1 MKETVSKKKI
11 NITLLVFLIVII
23 LFLFSALFY
32 FVKFP
37 EKESTLSTN
46 PFGEFGLEYDQTP
59 LLACFIGIEGY
70 KNFCLK
76 PENKGFYPMDLL
88 DEHPEIQVYPS
99 GLYILELKEDS
110 LRSSKVN
117 ADIILEKWY
126 KYILLNEGSFIRE
139 VGEKK
144 TIDLYNL
151 TQLRMIQMKK
161 GVYSESDMIEEF
173 TNYSEGEYI
182 PTSPMRYSDFSFLCS
197 IAPKMCVSFS
207 NLYKIP
213 FLHLRE
219 INQNPDSDITDLEL
233 VWSNLKMLNLGINS
247 LNNNS
252 LQSEETSIEYE
263 KFLSNVLKNNQGLTK
278 EEALFIGEYLPIWLL
293 DYVDVLYKSWV
304 GESKDYY
311 IVLLDSVC
319 KESQC
324 LEIKLNVLYN
334 EFKN

>member
-1 MKETVSKKKI
+1 
-11 NITLLVFLIVII
+11 
-23 LFLFSALFY
+23 
-32 FVKFP
+32 
-37 EKESTLSTN
+37 
-46 PFGEFGLEYDQTP
+46 
-59 LLACFIGIEGY
+59 
-70 KNFCLK
+70 
-76 PENKGFYPMDLL
+76 
-88 DEHPEIQVYPS
+88 
-99 GLYILELKEDS
+99 
-110 LRSSKVN
+110 
-117 ADIILEKWY
+117 
-126 KYILLNEGSFIRE
+126 
-139 VGEKK
+139 
-144 TIDLYNL
+144 
-151 TQLRMIQMKK
+151 
-161 GVYSESDMIEEF
+161 
-173 TNYSEGEYI
+173 
-182 PTSPMRYSDFSFLCS
+182 
-197 IAPKMCVSFS
+197 MCVSFS